1 MISRTEHPIGGIPIS
16 CLLEMKNISKSFPG
30 VKALDGV
37 QLQVEQGTV
46 HAVMGENGAGKST
59 LMKVLFGQYA
69 PDEGE
74 IIFEGQPVAFKSV
87 KEAVNH
93 GISMIYQE
101 LSPIKELSI
110 AENVFTGRYPMTAA
124 HFIDWGKMYADC
136 QEIFDR
142 WGLSYDPRAKI
153 KTLKTADI
161 QMIEI
166 IKAISF
172 HAKLVIMDEPSS
184 SISQREVEKLYDF
197 IRTLKEAGITIIIIT
212 HKLDEVFTIAD
223 QVTVLRDGKY
233 IGTNSISELDR
244 AKLIKMMVG
253 REMSNVFPKKDTGY
267 GEPLLE
273 VKGLN
278 NGPKV
283 QDISFTLHKGEILGF
298 AGIVGAGRTETMRAI
313 FGLDGHTS
321 GEVLMEGK
329 PIEIRCVRDA
339 IKNDIVMATES
350 RKDDG
355 LVLCRSVEEN
365 IMLPSLYRRS
375 KKGILNVQEL
385 RKTAEEASR
394 QLSVKT
400 SSLDAMANFLSGGNQ
415 QKLILCKWLLMQPK
429 VLILDEPTRGIDVG
443 AKWEIYNII
452 IDLAKQGVGI
462 ILVSSE
468 MEEIINL
475 SDRILV
481 MCEGS
486 INGCL
491 EKEKATQEKI
501 MNLASEV
508 QKCERKIV

>member
-1 MISRTEHPIGGIPIS
+1 MR
-16 CLLEMKNISKSFPG
+16 NISKSFPG

-37 QLQVEQGTV
+37 ELKVEKGTV

-74 IIFEGQPVAFKSV
+74 IIFEGNKVAFKSV
-87 KEAVNH
+87 KEAVSC

-110 AENVFTGRYPMTAA
+110 AENVFVGRYPKTSTG
-124 HFIDWGKMYADC
+124 FIDWNKMYASC
-136 QEIFDR
+136 QEIFDH
-142 WGLSYDPRAKI
+142 WGLQYDPRAKI
-153 KTLKTADI
+153 KTLKTADV

-172 HAKLVIMDEPSS
+172 NAKLVIMDEPSS

-197 IRTLKEAGITIIIIT
+197 IRALKAEGITIIIIT
-212 HKLDEVFTIAD
+212 HKLEEVFTISD
-223 QVTVLRDGKY
+223 EVTVLRDGKY
-233 IGTNSISELDR
+233 IGTNPIGELDR

-253 REMSNVFPKKDTGY
+253 REMNNVFPQKDAGS
-267 GEPLLE
+267 GAPLLE
-273 VKGLN
+273 IRGLN

-283 QDISFTLHKGEILGF
+283 RDVSFTLHEGEILGF

-313 FGLDGHTS
+313 FGLDSKVS
-321 GEVLMEGK
+321 GEIVMNGK
-329 PIEIRCVRDA
+329 PIDIRSVRDA

-375 KKGILNVQEL
+375 KRGVLNIKEL
-385 RKTAEEASR
+385 RKTADEASHK
-394 QLSVKT
+394 LSVKT

-415 QKLILCKWLLMQPK
+415 QKLILCKWLLMEPK

-452 IDLAKQGVGI
+452 VDLAKQGVGI

-481 MCEGS
+481 MCEGR
-486 INGCL
+486 INGSL
-491 EKEKATQEKI
+491 MKGEATQEKI

-508 QKCERKIV
+508 QA

>member
-1 MISRTEHPIGGIPIS
+1 
-16 CLLEMKNISKSFPG
+16 MKNISKSFPG

-37 QLQVEQGTV
+37 NLQVEPGTV

-69 PDEGE
+69 PDDGE
-74 IIFEGQPVAFKSV
+74 ILFEGGNVRFKSV

-110 AENVFTGRYPMTAA
+110 AENVFVGRYPKKAGPV
-124 HFIDWGKMYADC
+124 IDTEKMYADC
-136 QEIFDR
+136 QAIFER
-142 WGLSYDPRAKI
+142 WGLDYDPHTKI
-153 KTLKTADI
+153 KMLKTADI

-172 HAKLVIMDEPSS
+172 NAKLVIMDEPSS
-184 SISQREVEKLYDF
+184 SISQKEVDKLFDF
-197 IRTLKEAGITIIIIT
+197 IRILKKNGITIIIIT
-212 HKLDEVFTIAD
+212 HKMDEVFNISD

-233 IGTNSISELDR
+233 IGTDHIKNFDR
-244 AKLIKMMVG
+244 ARLVKMMVG
-253 REMSNVFPKKDTGY
+253 REMSSVFPQKDTGC

-278 NGPKV
+278 NGDKV

-298 AGIVGAGRTETMRAI
+298 SGIVGAGRTETMRSI
-313 FGLDGHTS
+313 FGLDGYTS
-321 GEVLMEGK
+321 GEILLEGQAVQIK
-329 PIEIRCVRDA
+329 CVRDA
-339 IKNDIVMATES
+339 LKNNIVMATES

-355 LVLCRSVEEN
+355 LVLCRSIEEN

-375 KKGILNVQEL
+375 KAGILNVKENIKVA
-385 RKTAEEASR
+385 REASKKL
-394 QLSVKT
+394 QVKA
-400 SSLDAMANFLSGGNQ
+400 SSLDTMANFLSGGNQ
-415 QKLILCKWLLMQPK
+415 QKVILCKWLLMNPK

-462 ILVSSE
+462 ILISSE
-468 MEEIINL
+468 MEEVINL

-481 MCEGS
+481 MCDGK

-491 EKEKATQEKI
+491 EKDEVTQEKI
-501 MNLASEV
+501 MHLASEV
-508 QKCERKIV
+508 QV

>member
-1 MISRTEHPIGGIPIS
+1 MR
-16 CLLEMKNISKSFPG
+16 NISKSFPG

-37 QLQVEQGTV
+37 NLQVKKGTV

-59 LMKVLFGQYA
+59 LMKVLFGQYPA
-69 PDEGE
+69 DEGE
-74 IIFEGQPVAFKSV
+74 IFFEGKQVNFKSV
-87 KEAVNH
+87 KEAVNA

-110 AENVFTGRYPMTAA
+110 AENVFVSRYPKKNGIINWNA
-124 HFIDWGKMYADC
+124 MYAAC
-136 QEIFDR
+136 QKIFDR
-142 WGLSYDPRAKI
+142 WGLKYDPRTKI
-153 KTLKTADI
+153 KNLKTAEI

-172 HAKLVIMDEPSS
+172 NAKLVIMDEPSS
-184 SISQREVEKLYDF
+184 SISQKEVEMLYDF
-197 IRTLKEAGITIIIIT
+197 IRALKEKGITVIIIT

-223 QVTVLRDGKY
+223 EVTVLRDGKY
-233 IGTNSISELDR
+233 IGTDPIGELDR

-253 REMSNVFPKKDTGY
+253 REMSNVFPSKDTTV

-273 VKGLN
+273 VRDLN
-278 NGPKV
+278 NGNKV

-298 AGIVGAGRTETMRAI
+298 AGIVGAGRTETMRSV
-313 FGLDGHTS
+313 FGLDPHSS
-321 GEVLMEGK
+321 GEILMEGK
-329 PIEIRCVRDA
+329 PIQIRCVRDA

-375 KKGILNVQEL
+375 RFGILNVKENH
-385 RKTAEEASR
+385 RVAEEASKR
-394 QLSVKT
+394 LEVKT
-400 SSLDAMANFLSGGNQ
+400 SSLETMANFLSGGNQ
-415 QKLILCKWLLMQPK
+415 QKLILCKWLLMNPK

-443 AKWEIYNII
+443 AKWEIYNIMM
-452 IDLAKQGVGI
+452 DLAKQGVGI
-462 ILVSSE
+462 ILISSE

-475 SDRILV
+475 SDRVVV
-481 MCEGS
+481 MCEGR
-486 INGCL
+486 INGVL
-491 EKEKATQEKI
+491 QKGEATQESI

-508 QKCERKIV
+508 RA

>member
-1 MISRTEHPIGGIPIS
+1 MR
-16 CLLEMKNISKSFPG
+16 NISKSFPG

-37 QLQVEQGTV
+37 DLRVEQGTV
-46 HAVMGENGAGKST
+46 HAIMGENGAGKST
-59 LMKVLFGQYA
+59 LMKVLFGQYT

-74 IIFEGQPVAFKSV
+74 IFLEGKPVQLKSV
-87 KEAVNH
+87 KDAVNH

-110 AENVFTGRYPMTAA
+110 AENIFVGRHPMTAA
-124 HFIDWGKMYADC
+124 HIIDWKKMYTSC

-142 WGLSYDPRAKI
+142 WGLSYDPQTKI
-153 KTLKTADI
+153 KMLKTADI

-172 HAKLVIMDEPSS
+172 NAKLVIMDEPSS
-184 SISQREVEKLYDF
+184 SISQKEVEKLFDF
-197 IRTLKEAGITIIIIT
+197 IRALKKEGITTIIIT
-212 HKLDEVFTIAD
+212 HKLDEVFTVAD

-233 IGTNSISELDR
+233 IGSNRIGELDR
-244 AKLIKMMVG
+244 ASLIKMMVG
-253 REMSNVFPKKDTGY
+253 REMNNLFPKKDAGY
-267 GEPLLE
+267 GAPLLE
-273 VKGLN
+273 VRGLN
-278 NGPKV
+278 NGSRV
-283 QDISFTLHKGEILGF
+283 QDVSFTLHKGEILGF
-298 AGIVGAGRTETMRAI
+298 AGIVGAGRTETMRAL
-313 FGLDGHTS
+313 FGLDPHSS
-321 GEVLMEGK
+321 GEVIMDGK
-329 PIEIRCVRDA
+329 PIQIKHVRDA

-375 KKGILNVQEL
+375 KGGILNLKENRRV
-385 RKTAEEASR
+385 AEEASHK
-394 QLSVKT
+394 LEVKT
-400 SSLDAMANFLSGGNQ
+400 SSMDTMANFLSGGNQ
-415 QKLILCKWLLMQPK
+415 QKLILCKWLLMNPK

-452 IDLAKQGVGI
+452 TGLAKQGVGI

-475 SDRILV
+475 SDRVLV
-481 MCEGS
+481 MCEGR

-491 EKEKATQEKI
+491 EKGEVTQEKI

-508 QKCERKIV
+508 QV

>member
-1 MISRTEHPIGGIPIS
+1 MR
-16 CLLEMKNISKSFPG
+16 NISKSFPG

-37 QLQVEQGTV
+37 ELKVKKGTV

-74 IIFEGQPVAFKSV
+74 IIFEGNKVAFKSV
-87 KEAVNH
+87 KEAVNC

-110 AENVFTGRYPMTAA
+110 AENVFVGRYPKTSAG
-124 HFIDWGKMYADC
+124 FIDWNKMYSSC
-136 QEIFDR
+136 QDIFDH
-142 WGLSYDPRAKI
+142 WGLQYDPRAKI
-153 KTLKTADI
+153 KTLKTADV

-172 HAKLVIMDEPSS
+172 NAKLVIMDEPSS

-197 IRTLKEAGITIIIIT
+197 IRALKAEGITIIIIT
-212 HKLDEVFTIAD
+212 HKLDEVFTISD
-223 QVTVLRDGKY
+223 EVTVLRDGKY
-233 IGTNSISELDR
+233 IGTNPIGELDR

-253 REMSNVFPKKDTGY
+253 REMNNVFPQKDVGC
-267 GEPLLE
+267 GAPLLE
-273 VKGLN
+273 IRGLN

-283 QDISFTLHKGEILGF
+283 RDVSFTLHEGEILGF

-313 FGLDGHTS
+313 FGLDSKMS
-321 GEVLMEGK
+321 GEILMNGK
-329 PIEIRCVRDA
+329 PIEINSVRDA

-365 IMLPSLYRRS
+365 IMLPSLFRRS
-375 KKGILNVQEL
+375 KRGVLDVKEL
-385 RKTAEEASR
+385 RKTADEASKK
-394 QLSVKT
+394 LSVKT

-415 QKLILCKWLLMQPK
+415 QKLILCKWLLMEPK

-475 SDRILV
+475 SDRVIV
-481 MCEGS
+481 MCEGC
-486 INGCL
+486 INGSL
-491 EKEKATQEKI
+491 MKGEATQEKI

-508 QKCERKIV
+508 QA

>member
-1 MISRTEHPIGGIPIS
+1 MR
-16 CLLEMKNISKSFPG
+16 NISKSFPG
-30 VKALDGV
+30 VKALDKV
-37 QLQVEQGTV
+37 DLRVEQGTV

-74 IIFEGQPVAFKSV
+74 IIYEGQPVSFKSV
-87 KEAVNH
+87 KEAVSR

-110 AENVFTGRYPMTAA
+110 AENVFTGRYPLTPA
-124 HFIDWGKMYADC
+124 HFIDWNKIYASC

-153 KTLKTADI
+153 KTLKTADV

-172 HAKLVIMDEPSS
+172 NARLVIMDEPSS

-197 IRTLKEAGITIIIIT
+197 IRTLKKAGITVIIIT

-233 IGTNSISELDR
+233 IGTNPIGELDR

-253 REMSNVFPKKDTGY
+253 REMSSVFPQKSTGI
-267 GEPLLE
+267 GAPLLE
-273 VKGLN
+273 VRGLN

-283 QDISFTLHKGEILGF
+283 QDVSFTLHKGEILGF
-298 AGIVGAGRTETMRAI
+298 AGIVGAGRTETMRSI
-313 FGLDGHTS
+313 FGLDPHAS
-321 GEVLMEGK
+321 GEILMEGK
-329 PIEIRCVRDA
+329 AVNIRRVRDA

-355 LVLCRSVEEN
+355 LILCRSVEEN

-375 KKGILNVQEL
+375 KGGFLNVGAL
-385 RKTAEEASR
+385 RGVAEDASKK
-394 QLSVKT
+394 LSVKA
-400 SSLDAMANFLSGGNQ
+400 SSLDTIANFLSGGNQ
-415 QKLILCKWLLMQPK
+415 QKLILCKWLLMEPK

-452 IDLAKQGVGI
+452 MDLASQGVGI

-475 SDRILV
+475 SDRVLV
-481 MCEGS
+481 MCEGR

-491 EKEKATQEKI
+491 EKGEATQEKI

-508 QKCERKIV
+508 QPWERKAV

>member
-1 MISRTEHPIGGIPIS
+1 MR
-16 CLLEMKNISKSFPG
+16 NISKSFPG
-30 VKALDGV
+30 VKALDKV
-37 QLQVEQGTV
+37 NLHVEQGTV

-74 IIFEGQPVAFKSV
+74 IIYEDKPVSFKSV

-110 AENVFTGRYPMTAA
+110 AENVFTGRYPLTAA
-124 HFIDWGKMYADC
+124 RFIDWNKIYSSC

-142 WGLSYDPRAKI
+142 WGLKYDPRAKI
-153 KTLKTADI
+153 KTLKTADV

-172 HAKLVIMDEPSS
+172 NAKLVIMDEPSS

-197 IRTLKEAGITIIIIT
+197 IRTLQKAGSTIIIIN
-212 HKLDEVFTIAD
+212 HKQDEVFTIAD

-233 IGTNSISELDR
+233 IGTNAIGELDR

-253 REMSNVFPKKDTGY
+253 REMSSVFPQKTAGI
-267 GEPLLE
+267 GPPLLE
-273 VKGLN
+273 VRGLN

-298 AGIVGAGRTETMRAI
+298 AGIVCAGRTETMRSI
-313 FGLDGHTS
+313 FGLDPYRS
-321 GEVLMEGK
+321 AEILMEGK
-329 PIEIRCVRDA
+329 PIHIRCVRDA
-339 IKNDIVMATES
+339 IKHDIVMATES

-355 LVLCRSVEEN
+355 LILCRSVEEN

-375 KKGILNVQEL
+375 KGGVLNVGAL
-385 RKTAEEASR
+385 RSTAEEASKK
-394 QLSVKT
+394 LSVKT
-400 SSLDAMANFLSGGNQ
+400 SSLDTIANFLSGGNQ
-415 QKLILCKWLLMQPK
+415 QKLILCKWLLMEPK

-452 IDLAKQGVGI
+452 MDLASQGFGI

-475 SDRILV
+475 SDRVLV
-481 MCEGS
+481 MYEGRL
-486 INGCL
+486 NGCL
-491 EKEKATQEKI
+491 EKDGLTQENI

-508 QKCERKIV
+508 QTWERKAV

>member
-1 MISRTEHPIGGIPIS
+1 MR
-16 CLLEMKNISKSFPG
+16 NISKSFPG

-37 QLQVEQGTV
+37 ALKVEKGTV

-74 IIFEGQPVAFKSV
+74 IIFDGSRVSFKSV
-87 KEAVNH
+87 KEAVSS

-110 AENVFTGRYPMTAA
+110 AENVFVGRYPKSGGI
-124 HFIDWGKMYADC
+124 IDWNQMYRSC
-136 QEIFDR
+136 QEIFDH
-142 WGLSYDPRAKI
+142 WGLAYDPRAKI
-153 KTLKTADI
+153 KTLKTADV

-172 HAKLVIMDEPSS
+172 NAKLVIMDEPSS

-197 IRTLKEAGITIIIIT
+197 IGALKAEGITVLIIT
-212 HKLDEVFTIAD
+212 HKLEEVFTIAD
-223 QVTVLRDGKY
+223 AVTVLRDGKY
-233 IGTNSISELDR
+233 IGTHPIGELDR

-253 REMSNVFPKKDTGY
+253 REMNNVFPQKDGTWGA
-267 GEPLLE
+267 PLLE
-273 VKGLN
+273 VRGLN

-283 QDISFTLHKGEILGF
+283 RDVSFTLHEGEILGF

-313 FGLDGHTS
+313 FGLDSKVS
-321 GEVLMEGK
+321 GEILMNGK
-329 PIEIRCVRDA
+329 PIDIHNVRDA

-365 IMLPSLYRRS
+365 IMLPSLFRRS
-375 KKGILNVQEL
+375 KHGVLNVKEL
-385 RKTAEEASR
+385 RAVADQASHK
-394 QLSVKT
+394 LSVKA

-415 QKLILCKWLLMQPK
+415 QKLILCKWLLMEPK

-452 IDLAKQGVGI
+452 TDLAKQGVGI

-481 MCEGS
+481 MCEGR
-486 INGCL
+486 INGSL
-491 EKEKATQEKI
+491 MKGEATQEKI

-508 QKCERKIV
+508 QA

>member
-1 MISRTEHPIGGIPIS
+1 MR
-16 CLLEMKNISKSFPG
+16 NISKSFPG
-30 VKALDGV
+30 VKALDEV
-37 QLQVEQGTV
+37 DLQVEKGTV

-59 LMKVLFGQYA
+59 LMKVLFGQYQ
-69 PDEGE
+69 PDGGE
-74 IIFEGQPVAFKSV
+74 ILFEGKPVQFKSV
-87 KEAVNH
+87 KEAVAS

-110 AENVFTGRYPMTAA
+110 AENVFVGRYPKKGGV
-124 HFIDWGKMYADC
+124 IDWSGMYDAC
-136 QEIFDR
+136 QKIFDR
-142 WGLSYDPRAKI
+142 WGLKYDPRTKI
-153 KTLKTADI
+153 KMLKTADI

-172 HAKLVIMDEPSS
+172 NAKLVIMDEPSS
-184 SISQREVEKLYDF
+184 SISQKEIEKLFDF
-197 IRTLKEAGITIIIIT
+197 IRVLKQEGITIIIIT
-212 HKLDEVFTIAD
+212 HKLDEVFAIAD

-233 IGTNSISELDR
+233 IGSDPIGELDR

-253 REMSNVFPKKDTGY
+253 REMNNVFPQKDTAY

-278 NGPKV
+278 NGSKV

-298 AGIVGAGRTETMRAI
+298 AGIVGAGRTETMRSL
-313 FGLDGHTS
+313 FGLDPHTS
-321 GEVLMEGK
+321 GEVVMDGK
-329 PIEIRCVRDA
+329 PIHIKHVRDA

-375 KKGILNVQEL
+375 KKGFLNVKEN
-385 RKTAEEASR
+385 RKVAAEASQR
-394 QLSVKT
+394 LEVKM
-400 SSLDAMANFLSGGNQ
+400 SSLETMANFLSGGNQ
-415 QKLILCKWLLMQPK
+415 QKLILCKWLLMEPK

-452 IDLAKQGVGI
+452 VDLAKQGVGV
-462 ILVSSE
+462 ILISSE
-468 MEEIINL
+468 MEEILNL
-475 SDRILV
+475 SDRIMV
-481 MCEGS
+481 MCEGR

-491 EKEKATQEKI
+491 SKEEATQEKI

-508 QKCERKIV
+508 RV

>member
-1 MISRTEHPIGGIPIS
+1 MR
-16 CLLEMKNISKSFPG
+16 NISKSFPG

-37 QLQVEQGTV
+37 HLQVEKGSV

-59 LMKVLFGQYA
+59 LMKVLFGQHE

-74 IIFEGQPVAFKSV
+74 IIFEGQKVAFKSV

-101 LSPIKELSI
+101 LSPIKELSV
-110 AENVFTGRYPMTAA
+110 AENVFTGRYPLTAG
-124 HFIDWGKMYADC
+124 HFIDWKKMYDTC

-142 WGLSYDPRAKI
+142 WGLDYNPKAKM
-153 KTLKTADI
+153 KTLKTADV

-172 HAKLVIMDEPSS
+172 NAKLVIMDEPSS

-197 IRTLKEAGITIIIIT
+197 IRTLKKAGITIIIIT
-212 HKLDEVFTIAD
+212 HKLDEVFTISD

-233 IGTNSISELDR
+233 IGTSPTSELDR

-253 REMSNVFPKKDTGY
+253 REMSNVFPQKGTDTI

-273 VKGLN
+273 VRGLN
-278 NGPKV
+278 NGSKV
-283 QDISFTLHKGEILGF
+283 QNVSFTLHKGEILGF
-298 AGIVGAGRTETMRAI
+298 AGIVGAGRTETMRSI
-313 FGLDGHTS
+313 FGLDSRVS
-321 GEVLMEGK
+321 GEILMEGK
-329 PIEIRCVRDA
+329 PIQIHNVRDA
-339 IKNDIVMATES
+339 IKHDIVMATES

-375 KKGILNVQEL
+375 KMGILKVREL
-385 RKTAEEASR
+385 RKTAAEASK

-415 QKLILCKWLLMQPK
+415 QKLILCKWLLMNPK

-452 IDLAKQGVGI
+452 MDLARKGVGI

-481 MCEGS
+481 MCDGQ
-486 INGCL
+486 INGSL
-491 EKEKATQEKI
+491 SKEEATQENI

-508 QKCERKIV
+508 QVCEKTTA

>member
-1 MISRTEHPIGGIPIS
+1 MR
-16 CLLEMKNISKSFPG
+16 NISKSFPG

-37 QLQVEQGTV
+37 SLQVEQGTV

-74 IIFEGQPVAFKSV
+74 IIFEGKPVAFKSV
-87 KEAVNH
+87 KEAVSH

-110 AENVFTGRYPMTAA
+110 AENVFVGRYPKNSA
-124 HFIDWGKMYADC
+124 HIIDWNKMYADC
-136 QEIFDR
+136 QAIFDR
-142 WGLSYDPRAKI
+142 WGLDYDPRAKI

-172 HAKLVIMDEPSS
+172 QAKLVIMDEPSS

-197 IRTLKEAGITIIIIT
+197 IRALKRAGITVIIIT
-212 HKLDEVFTIAD
+212 HKLDEVFTISD

-233 IGTNSISELDR
+233 IGTNPIGELDR

-253 REMSNVFPKKDTGY
+253 REMSNQFPQKDTGW

-273 VKGLN
+273 VRGLN
-278 NGPKV
+278 NGAKV
-283 QDISFTLHKGEILGF
+283 QDVSFTLHKGEILGF
-298 AGIVGAGRTETMRAI
+298 AGIVGAGRTETMRSI
-313 FGLDGHTS
+313 FGLDPHSS
-321 GEVLMEGK
+321 GEILMNGK
-329 PIEIRCVRDA
+329 PIEIKCVRDA

-375 KKGILNVQEL
+375 RGGVLNVGEL
-385 RKTAEEASR
+385 RRTAAEASTK
-394 QLSVKT
+394 LAVKT

-415 QKLILCKWLLMQPK
+415 QKLILCKWLLMEPK

-443 AKWEIYNII
+443 AKWEIYNIM
-452 IDLAKQGVGI
+452 IDLARQGVGI

-475 SDRILV
+475 SDRVLV
-481 MCEGS
+481 MCEGR

-491 EKEKATQEKI
+491 EKGEATQEKI

-508 QKCERKIV
+508 QA

>member
-1 MISRTEHPIGGIPIS
+1 MR
-16 CLLEMKNISKSFPG
+16 NISKSFPG

-37 QLQVEQGTV
+37 NLRVEQGTV

-74 IIFEGQPVAFKSV
+74 ILLNGQPVQFKSV

-110 AENVFTGRYPMTAA
+110 AENVFVGRYPMTSA
-124 HFIDWGKMYADC
+124 HTIDWKKMYASC

-142 WGLSYDPRAKI
+142 WGLNYDPQAKI
-153 KTLKTADI
+153 KMLKTADV

-172 HAKLVIMDEPSS
+172 NAKLVIMDEPSS
-184 SISQREVEKLYDF
+184 SISQKEVEKLFDF
-197 IRTLKEAGITIIIIT
+197 IRALKKEGITIIIIT
-212 HKLDEVFTIAD
+212 HKLDEVFEVAD

-233 IGTNSISELDR
+233 IGSNDIGQLDR
-244 AKLIKMMVG
+244 ASLIKMMVG
-253 REMSNVFPKKDTGY
+253 REMNNLFPQKDAGY

-273 VKGLN
+273 VRGLN
-278 NGPKV
+278 NGAKV

-298 AGIVGAGRTETMRAI
+298 AGIVGAGRTETMRSL
-313 FGLDGHTS
+313 FGLDPHSS
-321 GEVLMEGK
+321 GEVIMDGK
-329 PIEIRCVRDA
+329 SIQIRHVRDA

-365 IMLPSLYRRS
+365 ILLPSLYRRS
-375 KKGILNVQEL
+375 KGGILNL
-385 RKTAEEASR
+385 RENRQVAEDASHK
-394 QLSVKT
+394 LEVKT
-400 SSLDAMANFLSGGNQ
+400 SSMDTMANFLSGGNQ
-415 QKLILCKWLLMQPK
+415 QKLILCKWLLMNPK

-452 IDLAKQGVGI
+452 IDLARQGVGI

-475 SDRILV
+475 SDRVLV
-481 MCEGS
+481 MCEGR

-491 EKEKATQEKI
+491 DKSEVTQEKI

-508 QKCERKIV
+508 QV

>member
-1 MISRTEHPIGGIPIS
+1 MR
-16 CLLEMKNISKSFPG
+16 NISKSFPG

-37 QLQVEQGTV
+37 QLRVEQGTV

-59 LMKVLFGQYA
+59 LMKVLFGQYE

-74 IIFEGQPVAFKSV
+74 IIFEGKPISFKSV
-87 KEAVNH
+87 KEAVNC

-110 AENVFTGRYPMTAA
+110 AENVFTGRYPLTSG
-124 HFIDWGKMYADC
+124 HFIDWKKMYSTC

-142 WGLSYDPRAKI
+142 WGLDYDPHAKM
-153 KTLKTADI
+153 KTLKTADV

-172 HAKLVIMDEPSS
+172 NAKLVIMDEPSS
-184 SISQREVEKLYDF
+184 SISQREIEKLYDF
-197 IRTLKEAGITIIIIT
+197 IRTLKKAGITIIIIT
-212 HKLDEVFTIAD
+212 HKLDEVFTISD
-223 QVTVLRDGKY
+223 EVTVLRDGKY
-233 IGTNSISELDR
+233 IGTSPIGEMDR

-253 REMSNVFPKKDTGY
+253 REMSNVFPQKDADTISD
-267 GEPLLE
+267 PLLE
-273 VKGLN
+273 VRNLN
-278 NGPKV
+278 NGSKV
-283 QDISFTLHKGEILGF
+283 QNVSFTLHKGEILGF
-298 AGIVGAGRTETMRAI
+298 AGIVGAGRTETMRSV
-313 FGLDGHTS
+313 FGLDSHTS
-321 GEVLMEGK
+321 GEILMEGK
-329 PIEIRCVRDA
+329 LLDIHCVRDA

-375 KKGILNVQEL
+375 QKGILNVRQL
-385 RKTAEEASR
+385 RQTAEDASKK
-394 QLSVKT
+394 LSVKT

-415 QKLILCKWLLMQPK
+415 QKLILCKWLLMNPK

-481 MCEGS
+481 MCEGQ
-486 INGCL
+486 IKGCL
-491 EKEKATQEKI
+491 TTEEATQEKI

-508 QKCERKIV
+508 QVCERTII